1 MFTKELQQ
9 PSRAENLIIS
19 LVLLEAGL
27 SAGVAARATEE
38 RSTRPMTQS
47 ARSWGVP
54 MVVEAYGGLWG
65 LIWQAEPQTVSV
77 PRQIV

>member
-9 PSRAENLIIS
+9 PSHAENLIIS
-19 LVLLEAGL
+19 LVLLEARD
-27 SAGVAARATEE
+27 SQQVSARATEA

-54 MVVEAYGGLWG
+54 MVVEAYGAWG

-77 PRQIV
+77 SRQIV